1 MGAMGMGNGSVF
13 QLIPQ
18 RFRKEIGVMTGL
30 VGAAGGV
37 GGYYLNIV
45 MGKLHDATHTYGSGF
60 FAYAGIALVAVVVL
74 RAVVP
79 GLAALLAGRGR
90 RGQGRRAAPRAR
102 PGRPRRRGPGTGIDG
117 PQRNRHVGREPRRA
131 G

>member
-1 MGAMGMGNGSVF
+1 MGNGSVF

-60 FAYAGIALVAVVVL
+60 FAYAGIALV
-74 RAVVP
+74 
-79 GLAALLAGRGR
+79 GRGR
-90 RGQGRRAAPRAR
+90 AARRLPAW
-102 PGRPRRRGPGTGIDG
+102 
-117 PQRNRHVGREPRRA
+117 QRSWLGEGGVAKAVEPRRERVLVGPDGA
-131 G
+131 DLEMA